1 MKILSSYKQFAKNLM
16 FEEEGSEL
24 SDKEK
29 EKAKKLNLVSLGW
42 GKYGPKKGEPATH
55 QNVDGKLVDLDKEK
69 GGEEVPD
76 SQKLSGTEFERP
88 KDTKQDVDSDMYA
101 QDTWDRH
108 GDEEPSGEKQKVT
121 EKPGETKQITAA
133 GGNGVLL
140 SKATVGHISA
150 HNEPGEGSVFSDAM
164 GEDELIK
171 AVSEIPEDFF
181 TTGDER
187 GPGGIHTI
195 ETDHTVG
202 YNLVEKAE
210 DIKRKY
216 PNAKKIMVNKQAGY
230 DAEKGKPIMK
240 PVPAYIID
248 NDIEEFGTK
257 QMSVIARP
265 SNPDRMDQELQD
277 DPEVKGNMENK
288 KSFSVLT
295 AFPGDPDVP
304 PAQNWEESGHA
315 IIIPNGGK
323 GADKTNWVEEP
334 GEADDPYAEIEF
346 DPSDP
351 EGYSEKVKKQAERK
365 TKALQYLKKKGM
377 KVDYK
382 RMSSDPEYAKKLYKA
397 ADEMMD
403 FKKKVGESKYA
414 FAEMFKKIGRR

>member
-1 MKILSSYKQFAKNLM
+1 M
-16 FEEEGSEL
+16 FEAEG
-24 SDKEK
+24 DEK
-29 EKAKKLNLVSLGW
+29 EGEGGRINMDDPVMQQTGWYKDNPELTVGGVLKQGPEHDAYDDAKQMV
-42 GKYGPKKGEPATH
+42 
-55 QNVDGKLVDLDKEK
+55 DKEK
-69 GGEEVPD
+69 GGEGGEEKPD
-76 SQKLSGTEFERP
+76 PQKVSGAEFERP
-88 KDTKQDVDSDMYA
+88 GSGEKPS
-101 QDTWDRH
+101 
-108 GDEEPSGEKQKVT
+108 GEPEPSGEKQKVT

>member
-1 MKILSSYKQFAKNLM
+1 MSAYKEIAEQLLIEQPVKFKDKDGQDHEVDMDTAKQYKVDIDSGDTSDYKKAAVKAAGLDKDDT
-16 FEEEGSEL
+16 GSQ
-24 SDKEK
+24 DGEK
-29 EKAKKLNLVSLGW
+29 EEPSGKLG
-42 GKYGPKKGEPATH
+42 GGDFERETEPEKGE
-55 QNVDGKLVDLDKEK
+55 K
-69 GGEEVPD
+69 
-76 SQKLSGTEFERP
+76 P
-88 KDTKQDVDSDMYA
+88 KDAPAGAVPSGQTKFSQA
-101 QDTWDRH
+101 DRDAMASTQY
-108 GDEEPSGEKQKVT
+108 GTNQPTQRDKPSGEKQKVT

-202 YNLVEKAE
+202 YNLVEKAK
-210 DIKRKY
+210 DIEKKY

-277 DPEVKGNMENK
+277 DPEVKDNMENK

-323 GADKTNWVEEP
+323 GADKTNWVTDSSARTGKELGKNE
-334 GEADDPYAEIEF
+334 
-346 DPSDP
+346 
-351 EGYSEKVKKQAERK
+351 
-365 TKALQYLKKKGM
+365 TLKINGKM
-377 KVDYK
+377 YK
-382 RMSSDPEYAKKLYKA
+382 RVQESTEDLQKEHPKKHPLR
-397 ADEMMD
+397 
-403 FKKKVGESKYA
+403 ESY
-414 FAEMFKKIGRR
+414 ERIGGK